1 MGNNIE
7 RHAYARVGLLG
18 NPSDGYFGR
27 TLSAVLR
34 DFRATVRLE
43 ETAQLVIE
51 PDPPDADVF
60 EGLEDMIHVVSHQG
74 YYGCARLVKAT
85 IKVFAD
91 YCFENGFSL
100 PKRNFTAR
108 YISTIPRQVGL
119 AGSSAIITATFRALM
134 DFYEVDVPLVQQP
147 ALILA
152 AEVDELGI
160 TAGLQDRVVQA
171 YEGLVYM
178 DFSEELMERLG
189 HGSYELIHFAL
200 PPKMFVA
207 HSTSPT
213 KVSGKVLN
221 DLRSR
226 WQQGDPDVIETLRRI
241 AALATRGRETLEEGD
256 FVTFA
261 SLMNENFDLR
271 CKIMRVSEKD
281 QTMIKAA
288 RELGASAKLTGS
300 GGAIIGMVDS
310 DNMRARIA
318 EKLGALGARVID
330 PTLT

>member
-1 MGNNIE
+1 MGSSIE
-7 RHAYARVGLLG
+7 RHAFARVGLLG

-34 DFRATVRLE
+34 NYRATVKLE
-43 ETAQLVIE
+43 ETAELVIE
-51 PDPPDADVF
+51 PDPNDADVF
-60 EGLEDMIHVVSHQG
+60 KSVEDLIHVVSHQG

-91 YCFENGFSL
+91 YCFKNGISL
-100 PKRNFTAR
+100 PNRNFTAR
-108 YISTIPRQVGL
+108 YSSNIPRQVGL

-134 DFYEVDVPLVQQP
+134 DFYEVDIPLVQQP

-178 DFSEELMERLG
+178 DFSRELMERQG
-189 HGSYELIHFAL
+189 HGSYELIDSAHL
-200 PPKMFVA
+200 PNMFVA

-226 WQQGDPDVIETLRRI
+226 WQQGDPDVVEILGRI
-241 AALATRGRETLEEGD
+241 ALLATRGRDALAEGD
-256 FVTFA
+256 FVAFA

-271 CKIMRVSEKD
+271 CRIMRVSEEDRTK
-281 QTMIKAA
+281 IYAA
-288 RELGASAKLTGS
+288 RKLGASAKLTGS
-300 GGAIIGMVDS
+300 GGAIVGVVDS
-310 DNMRARIA
+310 DHMRARI
-318 EKLGALGARVID
+318 EEELGALGARVID